1 MKDTFQTIYCT
12 RCGTV
17 DTAEGEYRL
26 AFLINSAVRGEKE
39 ARQFVIRAAPKEKSA
54 KRHAFRLNANGL
66 VAKMLVGGR
75 ALDTYLP
82 EDYLDLANGFLVD
95 RFSRLGAYTWFDE
108 KYITDRL
115 CDGFF
120 AFLLM
125 EMARA
130 AGDLVSYSWV
140 AKLTFREDWELFPFP
155 KTGWM
160 PWQKSL

>member
-1 MKDTFQTIYCT
+1 MKDTFQILYYTG
-12 RCGTV
+12 CGTV
-17 DTAEGEYRL
+17 ETDEGKYRL
-26 AFLINSAVRGEKE
+26 AFQINSAMRGGRE
-39 ARQFVIRAAPKEKSA
+39 ARQFVIRAMPKEKSA
-54 KRHAFRLNANGL
+54 KRHAFCLNANRL

-95 RFSRLGAYTWFDE
+95 RFSELGAKTWFKE
-108 KYITDRL
+108 QYITDRL
-115 CDGFF
+115 CNGFF

-140 AKLTFREDWELFPFP
+140 AKLTFEEDWDLFPFP

-160 PWQKSL
+160 PWEKRS

>member
-1 MKDTFQTIYCT
+1 MKDTFQTIYFR

-17 DTAEGEYRL
+17 VTPEGEYRL
-26 AFLINSAVRGEKE
+26 AFQINSVLRGEKE
-39 ARQFVIRAAPKEKSA
+39 ARQFVIRAVPKEKSA
-54 KRHAFRLNANGL
+54 KRHAFRLNANRL

-82 EDYLDLANGFLVD
+82 EDYLDLANSFLVD
-95 RFSRLGAYTWFDE
+95 RFSELGAKTWFKE
-108 KYITDRL
+108 TYITDQL
-115 CDGFF
+115 CEGFF

-130 AGDLVSYSWV
+130 AGDLVGYSWV
-140 AKLTFREDWELFPFP
+140 ARLTFQEDWELFPFP

-160 PWQKSL
+160 PWEKSF